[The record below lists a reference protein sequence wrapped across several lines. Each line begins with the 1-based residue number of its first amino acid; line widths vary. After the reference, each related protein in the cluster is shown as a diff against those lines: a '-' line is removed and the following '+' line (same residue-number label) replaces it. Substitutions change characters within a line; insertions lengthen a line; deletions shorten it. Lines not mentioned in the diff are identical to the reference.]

1 MSAQPS
7 MQRRQ
12 QGMVLLVSLVMMV
25 MITLMVVSAFR
36 VSSGNL
42 QMVGNVQF
50 RTQALAAADVA
61 IERLISVPVIPSAG
75 QVEPVD
81 IDRDGTP
88 EYSVTVVRSCLQ
100 AIPVPGSSGAG
111 GGSSVTLPG
120 FSGDTKE
127 YLALLDFDA
136 TITDVTT
143 GTAVRLRKG
152 LQARLNQARCDSIC
166 PPAPTAP
173 CN

>member
-1 MSAQPS
+1 MSGRVIRA
-7 MQRRQ
+7 RQ
-12 QGMVLLVSLVMMV
+12 QGMVLLVSLIMLVL
-25 MITLMVVSAFR
+25 ITLMVVSAFR

-42 QMVGNVQF
+42 QMVSNLQF
-50 RTQALAAADVA
+50 RNQAIAAADVA
-61 IERLISVPVIPSAG
+61 IERVLALAVFPSAG

-81 IDRDGTP
+81 IDRDGES
-88 EYSVTVVRSCLQ
+88 EYSVTVMRSCLQ
-100 AIPVPGSSGAG
+100 AIPVPAASGAG

-120 FSGDTKE
+120 FSGESKE
-127 YLALLDFDA
+127 YLTLLDFDA
-136 TITDVTT
+136 TITDTVT

-152 LQARLNQARCDSIC
+152 LQARLDQARCDAIC